1 MKRGVLVLGYPILD
15 VGGILYLGDTCYQQT
30 IELCRLVL
38 DEVVLVARRRALNK
52 MVMGLIRLDDV
63 GVPLVL
69 ELPDFGAGGRAGWLN
84 TWQFFAPSTRASM
97 CRLFQGADLIYTAAI
112 ALEGYLTAVAAQRVG
127 RSLVI
132 EMRNEVLLNRRYM
145 AQRFGPKGIV
155 YAWIF
160 GRQFRTIRRQAIAGL
175 YLNRSLMQRYPVAG
189 EHQQAISDVQLPDEI
204 FGQPKTYTA
213 PARRFLYVGHLEKVK
228 RVDLILRA
236 LHRVKDE
243 LPQGWTLDVVGDG
256 PGMPTLRRLAKD
268 LGIESHVRFH
278 GRVPWGE
285 TLFDFYK
292 RADWLLVASTTETG
306 PRTMLE
312 SMALGTPV
320 FSTSVGL
327 APDVLD
333 QRVLAPEGNVVE
345 YSQRLLAVAN
355 DPALM
360 TYLSNQNRQRVQ
372 DFHLSKLR
380 AKRTAFFARAIE
392 ISSRGF

>member
-1 MKRGVLVLGYPILD
+1 
-15 VGGILYLGDTCYQQT
+15 
-30 IELCRLVL
+30 
-38 DEVVLVARRRALNK
+38 
-52 MVMGLIRLDDV
+52 
-63 GVPLVL
+63 
-69 ELPDFGAGGRAGWLN
+69 
-84 TWQFFAPSTRASM
+84 M